1 MTDISHMEKPQIAGP
16 QIAGPQIA
24 GPQIAEPQTAEP
36 MAFQLFT
43 EIGIIDQLAG
53 HAFELAL
60 PGAITRAQFTVLH
73 HLVRRGG
80 EAGQSPAQLADAIQV
95 RRSTMTSTL
104 GRLTRAGL
112 VEIRPDPHDG
122 RGKLVVPTAAGRAT
136 RDACIASVSPLLPL
150 AGRALDPGEMETVL
164 GLLRRLRCVLDAA
177 RDS

>member
-1 MTDISHMEKPQIAGP
+1 MTEASSIDR
-16 QIAGPQIA
+16 
-24 GPQIAEPQTAEP
+24 PQIAEPQIAEP
-36 MAFQLFT
+36 QIAEPQIAEPLAFQLFT

-53 HAFELAL
+53 HAFEQAL

-104 GRLTRAGL
+104 GRLVRAGL
-112 VEIRPDPHDG
+112 VEIRPDPRDG
-122 RGKLVVPTAAGRAT
+122 RGKLVVLTPAGRTT

-150 AGRALDPGEMETVL
+150 AGRALDPAEMETVL
-164 GLLRRLRCVLDAA
+164 GLLRRLRSILDAA
-177 RDS
+177 RDP